1 MLNMLKHFMSTTI
14 LAGMVSLATMT
25 AHPSNGWAFADTTN
39 KTEAYTILPNQTAF
53 WVPDV
58 GANEDNQAKFDSE
71 AYLTANR
78 LAVKRYIIPHEK
90 LGGSGGGWATWDY
103 YVSTG
108 RLLIVNRAAFSR
120 EWVTD
125 PKRGTGPI
133 DEGFHCQ
140 SREGLNIT
148 GGISIVVSINP
159 DNAAKY
165 LYRFGVKTDPKADPT
180 ALETIFQSVYYARD
194 LSDVMDD
201 IGRKALGNLT
211 CHEISAR
218 SFDDDN
224 FQANQIMDTI
234 KKEFEVY
241 LSSVGIT
248 LESIGWADT
257 FTFDPEIQKV
267 VNDVYKVR
275 ALGNSTQVLQALAL
289 VQVEEGMGRGLENH
303 GFPMVFSPDMVKALL
318 SVIPSGNV
326 VPGNMLSPNVPAIKN

>member
-25 AHPSNGWAFADTTN
+25 AHPSNGWAFADTTE

-58 GANEDNQAKFDSE
+58 GANKDSQGQFDSE
-71 AYLTANR
+71 AYYNANR

-90 LGGSGGGWATWDY
+90 LGGSGGWAAWDY

-125 PKRGTGPI
+125 PNRGTGGI

-148 GGISIVVSINP
+148 AGISVTTSISP
-159 DNAAKY
+159 DDAAKY
-165 LYRFGVKTDPKADPT
+165 LYRFGVKINPKDDPKDI
-180 ALETIFQSVYYARD
+180 EVIFQSVYYARD

-201 IGRKALGNLT
+201 VGRKVIQNLV

-218 SFDDDN
+218 SFDDN
-224 FQANQIMDTI
+224 NTQANQIMDNVR
-234 KKEFEVY
+234 KGALSYF
-241 LSSVGIT
+241 SSVGIT

-267 VNDVYKVR
+267 VNDSYKIR
-275 ALGNSTQVLQALAL
+275 TLGNYTPVLQALAL
-289 VQVEEGMGRGLENH
+289 VQVEEGMGRGLEQH

-318 SVIPSGNV
+318 SVIPPGNV
-326 VPGNMLSPNVPAIKN
+326 VPGNMLYPNVPTSH